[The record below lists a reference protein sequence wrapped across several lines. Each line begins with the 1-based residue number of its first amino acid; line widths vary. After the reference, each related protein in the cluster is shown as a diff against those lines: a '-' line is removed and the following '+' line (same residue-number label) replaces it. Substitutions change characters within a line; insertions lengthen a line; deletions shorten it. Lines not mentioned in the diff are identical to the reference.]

1 MGRPCCNVCGR
12 SFPTRRALGGHM
24 RIHLL
29 PNSDKEPMSRYGFRV
44 NPRKTWKLMENEND
58 MLCSKCG
65 EKFRS
70 WSSLFNHTKFHS
82 ETEGDQLREEDE
94 DFEEKNM
101 NSNRNGSYEEGGDGI
116 ETQSDSE
123 VNAMERS
130 GSLGSSIAYEIEQ
143 TAGAFCLMMLSRGA
157 GSVTDS
163 SDKASVV
170 TDDEVEKR
178 KSNSGFPQCD
188 SEMNELAMIPSVPKF
203 DFGINELEKIQSF
216 PSVSEFSLKLR
227 KSKASS
233 RRKDLHY
240 VASGIEKQSRYN
252 CKTCGRT
259 FPTYQALGGHRAR
272 HMRIKVPSFSEVLD
286 TKELKIQNH
295 GSKFYECSI
304 CGKIF
309 ASGQAL
315 GGHKRSHLVAADNAA
330 SAPAPAEAVQASAA
344 VIANM
349 EQVSSVFDT
358 LDLNLPAMED
368 ESYGDY
374 DDMTEDSI

>member
-1 MGRPCCNVCGR
+1 MGRPCCNVCDR

-29 PNSDKEPMSRYGFRV
+29 PNSDKEPMRRYGFRV

-58 MLCSKCG
+58 MLFSECG
-65 EKFRS
+65 EKFS
-70 WSSLFNHTKFHS
+70 SCSSLFNQMKFRS
-82 ETEGDQLREEDE
+82 ETEGDQLREGDE
-94 DFEEKNM
+94 EFEEKEM
-101 NSNRNGSYEEGGDGI
+101 NSNSNGSYEEGGDGM
-116 ETQSDSE
+116 ETPSNSE
-123 VNAMERS
+123 VNAIERS
-130 GSLGSSIAYEIEQ
+130 GSLDSSMACENEQ
-143 TAGAFCLMMLSRGA
+143 TADAFCLMMLSRGA
-157 GSVTDS
+157 GSVT
-163 SDKASVV
+163 VV
-170 TDDEVEKR
+170 TDDGVEKH

-203 DFGINELEKIQSF
+203 DFGINEHEKIQSF
-216 PSVSEFSLKLR
+216 PSESEIFLKLK
-227 KSKASS
+227 KSKPSS
-233 RRKDLHY
+233 HRKDLHY
-240 VASGIEKQSRYN
+240 IASGIEKKSRYN

-259 FPTYQALGGHRAR
+259 FPTCQALGGRRASY
-272 HMRIKVPSFSEVLD
+272 MRIKFCCFSEVLA
-286 TKELKIQNH
+286 TKKLNIQNH
-295 GSKFYECSI
+295 GSKFYGCSI
-304 CGKIF
+304 CGKNF

-315 GGHKRSHLVAADNAA
+315 SGHKRLHLVAADNAA
-330 SAPAPAEAVQASAA
+330 STPAPAEAVQASAA